1 MNAPF
6 LKKSLLISACC
17 IATNQVSAADLHSLV
32 QLALQSH
39 PSIQVKRLES
49 AAADQMVTGSIWQ
62 MGPGVSFTRGKNMFG
77 QDSNTTRFQQPL
89 FAGGRLLNT
98 VKENSA
104 KRDSLE
110 SETIAAEQEIMSRVV
125 DAYADT
131 LRLQKNLKT
140 AQVNVDEHQRLLD
153 MIERRNKSGL
163 SSDNDVVLARMRLQ
177 QASSELAQIQAQNQ
191 TQRSALED
199 LISQSLPPLEV
210 LEAIPSKELD
220 IKSLDEARTM
230 ALAFAPQIQAQRHR
244 VYASEA
250 RTGIERSNL
259 LPQVYLRHE
268 KYSGMGMQNV
278 ADQTYVAVEYQFGS
292 GVSSAYSWAAAANQ
306 QRGAEA
312 ALQNAEKDV
321 TNQLIRE
328 WNNYRLTQSQLG
340 LIRLQAQNS
349 TEVRESF
356 LRQYTIGKRN
366 WLDVLNS
373 QREMTSTHYTLSDTE
388 ANQFKSQ
395 FRVALLTGL
404 LQVSNLSLI
413 QKR

>member
-1 MNAPF
+1 MAQAHAQT
-6 LKKSLLISACC
+6 I
-17 IATNQVSAADLHSLV
+17 DLAGAV

-39 PSIQVKRLES
+39 PSIQAKRMES
-49 AAADQMVTGSIWQ
+49 AAAGQMVTGSIWQ
-62 MGPGVSFTRGKNMFG
+62 MGPGVTYTQGKNTLG

-98 VKENSA
+98 VKENRA

-110 SETIAAEQEIMSRVV
+110 SETIAAEQDIMSRVI

-153 MIERRNKSGL
+153 MIERRNKAGL
-163 SSDNDVVLARMRLQ
+163 SSDNDVVLARMRFQ

-199 LISQSLPPLEV
+199 LISQSLPPQEV
-210 LEAIPSKELD
+210 LSAIPNRELD
-220 IKSLDEARTM
+220 IKTLDEARTM
-230 ALAFAPQIQAQRHR
+230 ALGFAPQIQAQRHR
-244 VYASEA
+244 VFAAEA
-250 RTGIERSNL
+250 RTGIERSTL

-268 KYSGMGMQNV
+268 KYSGLGNQNV

-328 WNNYRLTQSQLG
+328 WNNYRLTQNQLG
-340 LIRLQAQNS
+340 LIRLQAENS
-349 TEVRESF
+349 VEVRESF

-388 ANQFKSQ
+388 ANQYKSQ
-395 FRVALLTGL
+395 YRVALLTGL

>member
-1 MNAPF
+1 MNAPL
-6 LKKSLLISACC
+6 LKKTLLASACC
-17 IATNQVSAADLHSLV
+17 LITHQAAAANLYSMV

-49 AAADQMVTGSIWQ
+49 AAADQMVTGSLWQ
-62 MGPGVSFTRGKNMFG
+62 MGPGVTFTRGKNTLG

-110 SETIAAEQEIMSRVV
+110 SETIAAEQDIMSRVV

-140 AQVNVDEHQRLLD
+140 ALVNVDEHQRLLD
-153 MIERRNKSGL
+153 MIERRNKAGL
-163 SSDNDVVLARMRLQ
+163 SSDNDVVLAQMRLQ

-199 LISQSLPPLEV
+199 LISQSLPPQEILEPIPHRE
-210 LEAIPSKELD
+210 LE
-220 IKSLDEARTM
+220 IKTLDEARTM
-230 ALAFAPQIQAQRHR
+230 ALGFAPQIQAQRHR
-244 VYASEA
+244 VYAAEA
-250 RTGIERSNL
+250 RTGIERSTL

-268 KYSGMGMQNV
+268 KYSGLGNQNV

-395 FRVALLTGL
+395 YRVALLTGL
-404 LQVSNLSLI
+404 LQVSNLSLLE
-413 QKR
+413 KR